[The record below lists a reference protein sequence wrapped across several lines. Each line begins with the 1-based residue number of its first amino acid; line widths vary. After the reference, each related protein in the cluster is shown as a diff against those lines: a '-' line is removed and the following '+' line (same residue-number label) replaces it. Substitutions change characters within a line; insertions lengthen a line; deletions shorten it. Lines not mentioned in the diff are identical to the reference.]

1 LKNFH
6 WYQRSLLVVACTSL
20 VAQAEPPSKL
30 SHQAENPKPTTQN
43 SSDVKAAPA
52 VKPFMALETAADG
65 SVVRTLGDKNLNGVR
80 ETFVNWDE
88 CASNA
93 ELVGQVTW
101 DYSQT
106 RESASMPTK
115 KDDMVPCTKRRIS
128 EAFANFLN
136 MNMKYCI
143 AVAAMPSTQLHVIQA
158 MAAIK
163 KAHGSGYK
171 TKSAKDGRLVVDEE
185 MKTSLGTF
193 MAKNSAAI
201 DKEVESI
208 SQVKLLHQGI
218 AGDNNHGSKS
228 YHSARAMR
236 AIDMSHFQVVRN
248 VKNDEGKVITT
259 TKLFQHNVASYAEKE
274 ESAGRAEAL
283 TDEQTSQHA
292 FWQAYGACIQQKGGA
307 VISYCSQH
315 TGAGLKH
322 QGHMHV
328 SLPYDPPGSY
338 NSK

>member
-1 LKNFH
+1 L
-6 WYQRSLLVVACTSL
+6 VACTSL
-20 VAQAEPPSKL
+20 VAQAAPPSKKD
-30 SHQAENPKPTTQN
+30 HAQEKPAAAAGKPAAP

-88 CASNA
+88 CSANA
-93 ELVGQVTW
+93 GLVGQVTW
-101 DYSQT
+101 DYSPTRQT
-106 RESASMPTK
+106 AGMPTK
-115 KDDMVPCTKRRIS
+115 KDDMVPCTKRKIS

-136 MNMKYCI
+136 KNMKYCI
-143 AVAAMPSTQLHVIQA
+143 AVAAMPATQLHVIQA
-158 MAAIK
+158 MAALK
-163 KAHGSGYK
+163 KTHGASYK
-171 TKSAKDGRLVVDEE
+171 TKSAEGGGLVVDEE
-185 MKTSLGTF
+185 LKKSLGAF
-193 MAKNSAAI
+193 MTKNATAI
-201 DKEVESI
+201 DKEIESI

-218 AGDNNHGSKS
+218 AGDENHHNTS
-228 YHSARAMR
+228 YHAAGAMR
-236 AIDMSHFQVVRN
+236 AIDMSHLQVVRK

-259 TKLFQHNVASYAEKE
+259 TKLFQHNVSSYAESE
-274 ESAGRAEAL
+274 EAAGRAEAL
-283 TDEQTSQHA
+283 TDEHTSQHA
-292 FWQAYGACIQQKGGA
+292 FWQAYGACLQQKGGA
-307 VISYCSQH
+307 VISYCVHH